1 MDVRRLIYFCTIVEQ
16 GQISRAARALNIS
29 QPPLSQRLKELE
41 DELGVQLIL
50 RENHAWQ
57 VTESG
62 RVLYERARQVLDN
75 LTEIP
80 AEVKGAADGFSGRV
94 AIGVSTTCMSKFL
107 AIVPTLAVRM
117 PKLQIRLYVSDSTS
131 LERHIKTRDLDFAVL
146 FLPTREDIFTL
157 RLLPADNFSVV
168 YQVGLEP
175 DPLPERVR
183 VEDLRDTPLLLT
195 RRWTGGGTYEHLIK
209 AFQKQGISPRILLDT
224 PDIRAQIS
232 CLEAGM
238 GGAALV
244 PSSEIPPPVRAR
256 FAIRPL
262 DLPGM
267 AVQPALIH
275 LKDRYLTSA
284 ALAVIEAILHGI
296 PDEGVTISKGDTDQS

>member
-1 MDVRRLIYFCTIVEQ
+1 MDVKRLIYFCTIVEQ

-50 RENHAWQ
+50 REGHTWQ

-62 RVLYERARQVLDN
+62 RVLYERARMVLDS

-80 AEVKGAADGFSGRV
+80 AEVKNAADGYSGRV
-94 AIGVSTTCMSKFL
+94 AIGISTTCMSKFM
-107 AIVPTLAVRM
+107 AIVPTLAQRF
-117 PKLQIRLYVSDSTS
+117 PRLQVRLYVSDSTS

-146 FLPTREDIFTL
+146 LLPTREDSFTL

-168 YQVGLEP
+168 FQEGLAP
-175 DPLPERVR
+175 RVPALAIR
-183 VEDLRDTPLLLT
+183 IEDLRDVPLLLT
-195 RRWTGGGTYEHLIK
+195 RRWEGGGTYEHLVK
-209 AFQKQGISPRILLDT
+209 TFQKQGIAPRILMDS
-224 PDIRAQIS
+224 PDIRVLLNS
-232 CLEAGM
+232 LEAGM
-238 GGAALV
+238 VGAALL
-244 PSSEIPPPVRAR
+244 PSAEIPQRVRDR
-256 FAIRPL
+256 FKVLPL

-275 LKDRYLTSA
+275 LKDRFLTSA
-284 ALAVIEAILHGI
+284 ARAVIAAILQEH
-296 PDEGVTISKGDTDQS
+296 PAISPGDADHT

>member
-107 AIVPTLAVRM
+107 AIVPILAARM
-117 PKLQIRLYVSDSTS
+117 PRLQVRLYVSDSSS

-146 FLPTREDIFTL
+146 FLPTKEDIFTL
-157 RLLPADNFSVV
+157 RLLPADSFSVV
-168 YQVGLEP
+168 FQAGLAP
-175 DPLPERVR
+175 DPLPDAIRI
-183 VEDLRDTPLLLT
+183 EDLRETPLLLT
-195 RRWTGGGTYEHLIK
+195 RRWEGGGTYEHLLK
-209 AFQKQGISPRILLDT
+209 AFQKEGIAPRIILDT
-224 PDIRAQIS
+224 PDIRAQIN

-238 GGAALV
+238 VGAALV
-244 PSSEIPPPVRAR
+244 PSAEIPQRVRER
-256 FAIRPL
+256 FAVRPL

-284 ALAVIEAILHGI
+284 ALAVIEAILQGI
-296 PDEGVTISKGDTDQS
+296 PDQGITISNGDTDQS

>member
-1 MDVRRLIYFCTIVEQ
+1 MDVKRLIYFCTIVEQ

-50 RENHAWQ
+50 REGHTWQ

-62 RVLYERARQVLDN
+62 RVLYERARMVLDS

-80 AEVKGAADGFSGRV
+80 AEVKNAADGYSGRV
-94 AIGVSTTCMSKFL
+94 AIGISTTCMSKFM
-107 AIVPTLAVRM
+107 AIVPTLAQRF
-117 PKLQIRLYVSDSTS
+117 PRLQVRLYVSDSTS

-146 FLPTREDIFTL
+146 LLPTREDIFTL

-168 YQVGLEP
+168 FQEGLAP
-175 DPLPERVR
+175 RVPALAIR
-183 VEDLRDTPLLLT
+183 IEDLRDVPLLLT
-195 RRWTGGGTYEHLIK
+195 RRWEGGGTYEHLVK
-209 AFQKQGISPRILLDT
+209 TFQKQGIAPRILMDS
-224 PDIRAQIS
+224 PDIRVLLNS
-232 CLEAGM
+232 LEAGM
-238 GGAALV
+238 VGAALL
-244 PSSEIPPPVRAR
+244 PSAEIPQRVRDR
-256 FAIRPL
+256 FKVLPL

-275 LKDRYLTSA
+275 LKDRFLTSA
-284 ALAVIEAILHGI
+284 ARAVIAAILQEH
-296 PDEGVTISKGDTDQS
+296 PAISPGDADHT